1 MKFGLLE
8 IGLIIAIVLVIYG
21 VRRFSKAGQNT
32 APQQQRRYDPEEEE
46 AVRNRRIALRAAQEE
61 EDERIRQSRKVKGRM
76 MGYILIGAGA
86 LVVLYLLF
94 IVKWV
99 ATSPLWLWGLVI
111 VALGFAILYLS
122 RRN

>member
-8 IGLIIAIVLVIYG
+8 IGLIIAIILVLYG
-21 VRRFSKAGQNT
+21 VSRFSKMGQNGSS
-32 APQQQRRYDPEEEE
+32 QQQSRYDPEEEA

-61 EDERIRQSRKVKGRM
+61 EDERIRQSRNAKGRM
-76 MGYILIGAGA
+76 MGYILIGVGI

-99 ATSPLWLWGLVI
+99 ATSPLWLWGIVI
-111 VALGFAILYLS
+111 VGIGLAFLYFS
-122 RRN
+122 RRT